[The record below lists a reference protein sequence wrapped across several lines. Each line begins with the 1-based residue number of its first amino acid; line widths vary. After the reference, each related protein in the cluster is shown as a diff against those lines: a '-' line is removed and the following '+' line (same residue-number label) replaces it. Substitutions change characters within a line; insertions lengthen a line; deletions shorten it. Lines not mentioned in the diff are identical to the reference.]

1 MAQLVINAAVG
12 SIGMRQKQLSQ
23 PAMTVR
29 VFMRM
34 LMDVIV
40 TSVDMRLLALQRA
53 ARAMHHTMHQ
63 TQQGREQQH
72 KGQKAPGRVP
82 CHAPER
88 HGFYFTVTAS
98 LMR

>member
-23 PAMTVR
+23 PAMAVR

-34 LMDVIV
+34 LMGVIV

-53 ARAMHHTMHQ
+53 VRDMYHTMHQ
-63 TQQGREQQH
+63 TQQGREQQRQ
-72 KGQKAPGRVP
+72 GQKAPGRVA

-98 LMR
+98 VMR